1 MNAADLRKARAL
13 VADLRRF
20 HGGVCGACGGGIPGF
35 DVLASTVLGFREA
48 PRCIPCLAK
57 DLDRDAEDLRAELVR
72 YMDERPCY
80 GAALEFLRAG
90 VEPAEG

>member
-1 MNAADLRKARAL
+1 MNAADQRKAQGL
-13 VADLRRF
+13 IADLRRF
-20 HGGVCGACGGGIPGF
+20 RGGVCGACGGELPGF
-35 DVLASTVLGFREA
+35 DVLASSVLGFRDA

-57 DLDRDAEDLRAELVR
+57 DLDRDGADLRAELAR

-80 GAALEFLRAG
+80 GAALEFLRTG